1 MRRSIAF
8 LLALVMMIGLLA
20 ACGSE
25 PAPETTAP
33 QGGESVQTPVG
44 NFVVPEG
51 GYDGSA
57 VEIVFYNTM
66 GANLAAVLET
76 YIAEFNKLYPNI
88 TVVSQNVGNY
98 DDCRDQI
105 STEITVGNQPNI
117 AYCYPDHVALQ
128 ERAKKIAFWVLD
140 SI

>member
-1 MRRSIAF
+1 MRRILAMA
-8 LLALVMMIGLLA
+8 LALVMMLGLLA
-20 ACGSE
+20 ACGNQAAA
-25 PAPETTAP
+25 PAET
-33 QGGESVQTPVG
+33 QGAEAAAPVG
-44 NFVVPEG
+44 NFTVPEG

-88 TVVSQNVGNY
+88 TVVSTNVGNY

-105 STEITVGNQPNI
+105 STEITVGNQPTSLT
-117 AYCYPDHVALQ
+117 ATPTTSPCTTWLRLSPL
-128 ERAKKIAFWVLD
+128 WTT
-140 SI
+140 